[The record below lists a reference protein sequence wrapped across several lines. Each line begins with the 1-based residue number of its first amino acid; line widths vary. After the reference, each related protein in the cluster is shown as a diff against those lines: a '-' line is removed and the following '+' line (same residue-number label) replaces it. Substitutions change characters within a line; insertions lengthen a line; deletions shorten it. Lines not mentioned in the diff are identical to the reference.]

1 MSMKKVSSFSTKI
14 LIDIDEYQK
23 LISLRDHLNK
33 QEDKINARLEKE
45 ATTNLGESSKTLQ
58 DKFIPEPVGEAAGEQ
73 SGSGN
78 TSSKSSI
85 SDALIK
91 SVTDLVTKQLQSQ
104 FQLIPL
110 PHNSQEGSG
119 ANDLISQF
127 PEPIDENVD
136 KPIELMPTTSI
147 VHKSDL
153 SNHFEDES
161 LLKLIP
167 NKFKERAK
175 SLLIQ
180 LQKHPSDITWT
191 SNGTIFLGQNS
202 LPNSN
207 IFDLF
212 PKLFKPLPHPEKTIY
227 LLEIATTIA
236 TLGLGKYINQKLI
249 SGLTRK
255 VPLKNS
261 EQLKTKINSTKHWY
275 YLGP

>member
-1 MSMKKVSSFSTKI
+1 MSMRKVSSFSTKI

-45 ATTNLGESSKTLQ
+45 AIPNSAESSKTLQ
-58 DKFIPEPVGEAAGEQ
+58 EKYVPEQSVEQ
-73 SGSGN
+73 SGSGS
-78 TSSKSSI
+78 TSHHSPI
-85 SDALIK
+85 SDNLIK
-91 SVTDLVTKQLQSQ
+91 SVTELVTKQLQSQ

-110 PHNSQEGSG
+110 QHNSQEGSG

-127 PEPIDENVD
+127 PEPIDDNVD
-136 KPIELMPTTSI
+136 KPVDVIPTTST

-153 SNHFEDES
+153 SGHFEDEN
-161 LLKLIP
+161 LMKLVP
-167 NKFKERAK
+167 NKFKEKAK

-207 IFDLF
+207 IFYLF
-212 PKLFKPLPHPEKTIY
+212 PKLFKPVTDPEKTIY
-227 LLEIATTIA
+227 LSAIATTIA

-249 SGLTRK
+249 SGLTRRA
-255 VPLKNS
+255 PLSNS
-261 EQLKTKINSTKHWY
+261 EQLKTKIQSTKHWY